1 MVKDV
6 TRCNI
11 VQLAVA
17 HTMMQGCY
25 GQGVVGCVWRGVGS
39 GGANI
44 WKMIF
49 FFGGG
54 GGGVQGLVRVF
65 SDWSGKSEKDL
76 KNQGK
81 IKESESYG
89 LLQQFSENILIL
101 LNAQ

>member
-1 MVKDV
+1 MCVE
-6 TRCNI
+6 RGREW
-11 VQLAVA
+11 
-17 HTMMQGCY
+17 GCKY
-25 GQGVVGCVWRGVGS
+25 LE
-39 GGANI
+39 NDL
-44 WKMIF
+44 F
-49 FFGGG
+49 FWGGG